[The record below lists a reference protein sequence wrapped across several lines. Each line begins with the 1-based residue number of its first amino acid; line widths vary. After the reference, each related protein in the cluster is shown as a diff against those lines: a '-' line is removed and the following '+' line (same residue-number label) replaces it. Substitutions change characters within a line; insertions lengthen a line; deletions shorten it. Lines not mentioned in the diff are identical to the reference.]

1 MPLLESSPS
10 TSALVSAM
18 RCGAFSGVRSSSCSV
33 AKGTSSEVRERR
45 TNFPVATVLV
55 KPPLGGP
62 FHQKVTNQLTPMFK
76 RSAFR
81 TGSLLRPSGPRSS
94 SGGHHTA
101 WCHQRDPAVWE
112 AYHALVLWARYAG
125 AHRVSSAREFV

>member
-55 KPPLGGP
+55 NPPLGVP
-62 FHQKVTNQLTPMFK
+62 FHQTVTNPLTTCLKHQHPDRFGGLPAGGPLLLGGAADRVVPPTSPAGM
-76 RSAFR
+76 AGLPR
-81 TGSLLRPSGPRSS
+81 TCPLGP
-94 SGGHHTA
+94 
-101 WCHQRDPAVWE
+101 V
-112 AYHALVLWARYAG
+112 
-125 AHRVSSAREFV
+125 